1 MVIRRALD
9 SDKAKV
15 LEFCKNT
22 FEWGDYIETVWDDWK
37 NDLSGI
43 LLVKEYKE
51 SAESESIPIGIAH
64 LGFCINNVMWIEGI
78 RVQKNFRNQGIASS
92 LLQHMI
98 NHGLSKGYREANALV
113 AKSNITSQK
122 LLEKHNFVKLFM
134 CNYYNIELEKLQPQH
149 KDHQSKLSLKDATT
163 DDVSSILNYLHNHPT
178 VSSYTKNRF
187 FNSWKFYKFEINF
200 QYFLFLL
207 EKGKKIVL
215 IRNDKENVIGMVIIN
230 ITTITDYE
238 GDDDNHHNR
247 PIIQICYL
255 DCIDNRTYSQVVDL
269 LIKRY
274 SDYNRITNLEI
285 FLPDIINL
293 TDYFKGISL
302 KYFEQFYIF
311 NKKL

>member
-1 MVIRRALD
+1 M
-9 SDKAKV
+9 
-15 LEFCKNT
+15 
-22 FEWGDYIETVWDDWK
+22 
-37 NDLSGI
+37 
-43 LLVKEYKE
+43 
-51 SAESESIPIGIAH
+51 
-64 LGFCINNVMWIEGI
+64 
-78 RVQKNFRNQGIASS
+78 
-92 LLQHMI
+92 
-98 NHGLSKGYREANALV
+98 
-113 AKSNITSQK
+113 
-122 LLEKHNFVKLFM
+122 
-134 CNYYNIELEKLQPQH
+134 
-149 KDHQSKLSLKDATT
+149 
-163 DDVSSILNYLHNHPT
+163 
-178 VSSYTKNRF
+178 
-187 FNSWKFYKFEINF
+187 
-200 QYFLFLL
+200 
-207 EKGKKIVL
+207 L